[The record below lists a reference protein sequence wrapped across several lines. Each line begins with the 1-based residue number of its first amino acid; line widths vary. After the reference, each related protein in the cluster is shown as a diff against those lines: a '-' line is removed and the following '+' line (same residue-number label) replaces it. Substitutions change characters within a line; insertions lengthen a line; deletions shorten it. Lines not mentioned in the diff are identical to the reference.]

1 MGSWKNGLIAYLI
14 DTTAQRARRFLLL
27 QQPAKKEDSAID

>member
-14 DTTAQRARRFLLL
+14 DTTAQSALRFLWL
-27 QQPAKKEDSAID
+27 QQPTKKEDSAIE